1 MQLKTIENNKLIAK
15 NTLFLYI
22 RSLLVILTTLYTARI
37 VLNELGSEDF
47 GIYAVIGG
55 IVLMFGIVQAI
66 MSSAVSRFFSFE
78 IGRNDCVKLNQ
89 YFNTSILVYFILAC
103 IVFTMAETGGLRLL
117 SEKLVIPVNRVK
129 SSTTV
134 YHITV
139 MTFVISMMTVPF
151 TALIIAREEMN
162 VYAYIAFAEVAMK
175 IVIAKIIQT
184 DFYDKLIVYAQMQLV
199 SSIVIAAIIVVYCR
213 IRVAEIKFSYS
224 WNGKIILEMI
234 SYSAWSLFGSLSA
247 LGRNHGLT
255 LLIGMHFHPSINAAR
270 AVAYQVSDGVNQLS
284 VGLFTALNPRI
295 TKYYSSDM
303 QSDMIAL
310 VFSSSRFM
318 FYLLLIPFVPIIFE
332 AEFILNLWLIEVPSG
347 AANFVRLLAVVSMID
362 AVGYPLMSAI
372 NATGKIRLYQ
382 VITGTGLILA
392 FPIAYYFLEIGL
404 SAESTM
410 YALIISS
417 SVAQFSRIVFM
428 KHLHAISIRYYFTE
442 VVVKII
448 IVLVA
453 SILPVYALH
462 YVLDA
467 DLSRFVAIVFVSP
480 FLTILAVFCLGLRT
494 DEKDWFFDF
503 LRKKF
508 RVFHV

>member
-1 MQLKTIENNKLIAK
+1 MKTIENNKLIAK

-47 GIYAVIGG
+47 GIYAVVGG

-78 IGRNDCVKLNQ
+78 IGRNDYVKLNQ
-89 YFNTSILVYFILAC
+89 YFNTSILVYFVLAC
-103 IVFTMAETGGLRLL
+103 IVLTMAETGGFWLL
-117 SEKLVIPVNRVK
+117 SEKLVIPANRVE

-134 YHITV
+134 YHIAV
-139 MTFVISMMTVPF
+139 MSFVISMMTVPF
-151 TALIIAREEMN
+151 TALIVAREEMN

-175 IVIAKIIQT
+175 IAIAKIIQMNF
-184 DFYDKLIVYAQMQLV
+184 DDKLIVYAQMQFA
-199 SSIVIAAIIVVYCR
+199 SSIVIAAIIVIYCR
-213 IRVAEIKFSYS
+213 IRVVEIKLSLL
-224 WNGKIILEMI
+224 WNKKIILEMM

-303 QSDMIAL
+303 QSDMVSL

-318 FYLLLIPFVPIIFE
+318 FYLLLIPSIPIIFE

-347 AANFVRLLAVVSMID
+347 SANFIRLLIVVSMID

-382 VITGTGLILA
+382 VITGTGLLLA

-404 SAESTM
+404 SAESTIH
-410 YALIISS
+410 ALMISS
-417 SVAQFSRIVFM
+417 LAAQFSRVVFM
-428 KHLHAISIRYYFTE
+428 KHLHKMAIGYYFSE
-442 VVVKII
+442 VVAKIFV
-448 IVLVA
+448 VLVA

-462 YVLDA
+462 YVMDA
-467 DLSRFVAIVFVSP
+467 GFSRFIAVTFVSP
-480 FLTILAVFCLGLRT
+480 FLTFLAVFCLGLGK
-494 DEKDWFFDF
+494 DERDWLIGF
-503 LRKKF
+503 LRKKLS
-508 RVFHV
+508 VLHA

>member
-1 MQLKTIENNKLIAK
+1 MKIVENNKLIAK

-37 VLNELGSEDF
+37 VLDELGSEDF
-47 GIYAVIGG
+47 GIYTVVGG

-66 MSSAVSRFFSFE
+66 MSSAVSRFFAFE
-78 IGRNDCVKLNQ
+78 IGRNDYAKLSQ
-89 YFNTSILVYFILAC
+89 YFNTSILVYFVLAC
-103 IVFTMAETGGLRLL
+103 IVFTMAETGGLWLL
-117 SEKLVIPVNRVK
+117 SEKLVIPTNRVD

-139 MTFVISMMTVPF
+139 MSFVISMMTVPF
-151 TALIIAREEMN
+151 TALIVAREEMN
-162 VYAYIAFAEVAMK
+162 VYAYIALAEVCMK
-175 IVIAKIIQT
+175 IAIAKIIQT
-184 DFYDKLIVYAQMQLV
+184 DFDDKLIVYALMQFA
-199 SSIVIAAIIVVYCR
+199 SSIVIAAIIVIYCR
-213 IRVAEIKFSYS
+213 IKVAEIKLYFIL
-224 WNGKIILEMI
+224 NKRIVLEMM

-303 QSDMIAL
+303 QSDMVAL
-310 VFSSSRFM
+310 VLSSSRFM
-318 FYLLLIPFVPIIFE
+318 FYLLLIPSISIIFE
-332 AEFILNLWLIEVPSG
+332 AEFILSLWLVEAPSG
-347 AANFVRLLAVVSMID
+347 SANFVRLLIVVSMID

-382 VITGTGLILA
+382 LITGTGLLLA

-410 YALIISS
+410 YALMIGSLA
-417 SVAQFSRIVFM
+417 AQFSRIVFM
-428 KHLHAISIRYYFTE
+428 KHLHKMSIKYYFSE
-442 VVVKII
+442 VVAKIF

-453 SILPVYALH
+453 TILPVYTLH
-462 YVLDA
+462 SVLEA
-467 DLSRFVAIVFVSP
+467 GFSRFITIVVVSP
-480 FLTILAVFCLGLRT
+480 SLTILAVFCLGLGR
-494 DEKDWFFDF
+494 DERDWLVVF

>member
-1 MQLKTIENNKLIAK
+1 MKTIENNKLIAK
-15 NTLFLYI
+15 NTLLLYI

-47 GIYAVIGG
+47 GIYAVVGG

-78 IGRNDCVKLNQ
+78 IGRNDYVKLNQ
-89 YFNTSILVYFILAC
+89 YFNTSILVYFVLAC
-103 IVFTMAETGGLRLL
+103 IVFTMAETGGIWML
-117 SEKLVIPVNRVK
+117 SEKLVIPANRVE

-134 YHITV
+134 YHISV
-139 MTFVISMMTVPF
+139 LSFVISMMTVPF

-175 IVIAKIIQT
+175 IAIAKVIQT
-184 DFYDKLIVYAQMQLV
+184 NFDDKLIVYAQMQFA
-199 SSIVIAAIIVVYCR
+199 SSIVIAVIIVIYCR
-213 IRVAEIKFSYS
+213 IRVAEIKFSFLC
-224 WNGKIILEMI
+224 NGKIILEMI

-303 QSDMIAL
+303 QSDMISL

-318 FYLLLIPFVPIIFE
+318 FYLLLIPSIPIIFE

-347 AANFVRLLAVVSMID
+347 SANFVKLLTVVSMID

-372 NATGKIRLYQ
+372 NATGKIRMYQ
-382 VITGTGLILA
+382 VITGTGLLLA

-417 SVAQFSRIVFM
+417 LAAQFSRIVFM
-428 KHLHAISIRYYFTE
+428 KHLHEMSIGYYFSE
-442 VVVKII
+442 VVVKIF

-467 DLSRFVAIVFVSP
+467 GLSRFLVIVFLSP
-480 FLTILAVFCLGLRT
+480 FLTILAVFCLGLGR
-494 DEKDWFFDF
+494 DERDWLVGF
-503 LRKKF
+503 LRNRF
-508 RVFHV
+508 RVFHA